1 MEDNLNTEETVR
13 EEINVTEVVGE
24 ETASPARTQEK
35 ETNIPENPKPET
47 KPKEKQRKELTPAE
61 MQRRKKMLV
70 YPLIFILFA
79 GAMWL
84 IFAPSSA
91 GTEEGIQEGF
101 NINVPL
107 PHEKGLLGDK
117 KEAYEQEAFEKQQK
131 EKMGTLQDFDIALG
145 EGEGQITVG
154 DPSAILP
161 EEDAPVHSTS
171 SSVRASATAYQDINR
186 QLGSFYQQPEPED
199 DQKQLELEWRIQ
211 EMERKLEEGQQQKS
225 AVDEQLDLMEKSYQM
240 AAKYMPAGQNGNPS
254 SGNLPNRQAAQAA
267 PATNETA
274 GNDKPVVAPVMQ
286 VQERIVSLLAPPMN
300 DADFV
305 RMYSKPRNVG
315 FNTVRS
321 SEEYILKNTIRVRV
335 CQTVT
340 LTDGKELQ
348 LRTLEP
354 MMAGKQYIPVGTIVV
369 GTAKIGGERMEIN
382 VSSVSYGGAVI
393 PVSLDVYDTQGMK
406 GVSVPGSDELNAVK
420 EIAANMGSSLG
431 TSISITESAGA
442 QLAADLGK
450 GVIQGTSQYLS
461 KKFRTVKVTLKANHE
476 LYLLPGK

>member
-24 ETASPARTQEK
+24 ETASSAKTQEK
-35 ETNIPENPKPET
+35 ETNIPENLKPEA
-47 KPKEKQRKELTPAE
+47 KPKEKQRKELTLTE

-70 YPLIFILFA
+70 YPLIFLLFA

-84 IFAPSSA
+84 IFAPSST
-91 GTEEGIQEGF
+91 GTEDSIQEGF
-101 NINVPL
+101 NIDVPL

-117 KEAYEQEAFEKQQK
+117 KEAYEQETFEKQQK

-145 EGEGQITVG
+145 EEKGQITIS
-154 DPSAILP
+154 DPSAVLP
-161 EEDAPVHSTS
+161 EEDAPSRS
-171 SSVRASATAYQDINR
+171 QNSSVRASATAYQDINR

-254 SGNLPNRQAAQAA
+254 SANLPNGQVAQA
-267 PATNETA
+267 TKETA
-274 GNDKPVVAPVMQ
+274 GNDKPVVTPVMQ
-286 VQERIVSLLAPPMN
+286 VQERIVSLIAPPMS

-321 SEEYILKNTIRVRV
+321 SEENILKNTIRVRV

-393 PVSLDVYDTQGMK
+393 PVSLDVYDMQGMK

-442 QLAADLGK
+442 QLAADFGK

>member
-13 EEINVTEVVGE
+13 EEIHVTEAAGE
-24 ETASPARTQEK
+24 ETASPA
-35 ETNIPENPKPET
+35 ETPEQAKQET
-47 KPKEKQRKELTPAE
+47 KPKQQQRKELTPAE

-70 YPLIFILFA
+70 YPLIFIVFA

-84 IFAPSSA
+84 IFAPSLA
-91 GTEEGIQEGF
+91 EKEENIQEGF

-117 KEAYEQEAFEKQQK
+117 KEAYEQDAFEKQQK

-145 EGEGQITVG
+145 EADEQVAVS
-154 DPSAILP
+154 DPLAVSP
-161 EEDAPVHSTS
+161 EEDAPVRSTN
-171 SSVRASATAYQDINR
+171 SSVHASAAAYQDINR

-254 SGNLPNRQAAQAA
+254 NGNLQNGQATQVTS
-267 PATNETA
+267 ATNEVM
-274 GNDKPVVAPVMQ
+274 GNDKPVVTPVMQ
-286 VQERIVSLLAPPMN
+286 VQERIVSLLAPPMS
-300 DADFV
+300 DAKFV
-305 RMYSKPRNVG
+305 RIYSKPRNVG

-321 SEEYILKNTIRVRV
+321 SEENILKNTIRVRV
-335 CQTVT
+335 CQTIT

-354 MMAGKQYIPVGTIVV
+354 MMAGKQYIPTGTIIV

-393 PVSLDVYDTQGMK
+393 PVSLNVYDTQGMK

>member
-1 MEDNLNTEETVR
+1 MEENLNIEETVR
-13 EEINVTEVVGE
+13 EEIHVTEAAGE
-24 ETASPARTQEK
+24 ETASPA
-35 ETNIPENPKPET
+35 ETPEQAKQET
-47 KPKEKQRKELTPAE
+47 KSKQQQRKELTPAE

-70 YPLIFILFA
+70 YPLIFIIFA

-84 IFAPSSA
+84 IFAPSS
-91 GTEEGIQEGF
+91 GETEESIQAGF
-101 NINVPL
+101 NVDVPL

-117 KEAYEQEAFEKQQK
+117 KEAYEQDAFEKQQK
-131 EKMGTLQDFDIALG
+131 EKMGTLQDFDIAFG
-145 EGEGQITVG
+145 EADEQVAVT
-154 DPSAILP
+154 DPSAALP
-161 EEDAPVHSTS
+161 EENAPVRSTN
-171 SSVRASATAYQDINR
+171 SSVHASAAAYQDMNR

-254 SGNLPNRQAAQAA
+254 NGNLPNGQATQTT
-267 PATNETA
+267 PATNEAT
-274 GNDKPVVAPVMQ
+274 GNNKPVVTPVMQ
-286 VQERIVSLLAPPMN
+286 VQERIVSLLAPPMS
-300 DADFV
+300 DAEFV
-305 RMYSKPRNVG
+305 RTYSKPRNVG

-321 SEEYILKNTIRVRV
+321 SEENILKNTIRVRV
-335 CQTVT
+335 CQTIT

-354 MMAGKQYIPVGTIVV
+354 MMAGKQYIPAGTIVV

-382 VSSVSYGGAVI
+382 VSSVSYGGAII
-393 PVSLDVYDTQGMK
+393 PVSLDVYDTQGMR

-450 GVIQGTSQYLS
+450 GMIQGTSQYLS

-476 LYLLPGK
+476 LYLLPGN

>member
-1 MEDNLNTEETVR
+1 MEENLNTEEAVR
-13 EEINVTEVVGE
+13 EEIHVTETVGG
-24 ETASPARTQEK
+24 ETASPAG
-35 ETNIPENPKPET
+35 KPEKT
-47 KPKEKQRKELTPAE
+47 KQEVKPKEKQHKEQTPAE

-70 YPLIFILFA
+70 YPLIFLLFA

-91 GTEEGIQEGF
+91 GTEGSIQEGF
-101 NINVPL
+101 NVDVPL
-107 PHEKGLLGDK
+107 PNEKGLLGDK
-117 KEAYEQEAFEKQQK
+117 KEAYEQDAFEKRQK
-131 EKMGTLQDFDIALG
+131 EKMGTLQDFDIAL
-145 EGEGQITVG
+145 EKEDGQLAVS
-154 DPSAILP
+154 DPADVLQ
-161 EEDAPVHSTS
+161 EEDTSVRPPS
-171 SSVRASATAYQDINR
+171 SSVGASAAAYQDINR

-199 DQKQLELEWRIQ
+199 NQKQLELEWRIQ
-211 EMERKLEEGQQQKS
+211 EMERKLEEEQQQKS
-225 AVDEQLDLMEKSYQM
+225 VVNEQLDLMEKSYQM
-240 AAKYMPAGQNGNPS
+240 AAKYMPAGQNGNLS
-254 SGNLPNRQAAQAA
+254 NGNLPNGQAAR
-267 PATNETA
+267 ATSATSEAT
-274 GNDKPVVAPVMQ
+274 GNDKPVITPVMQ
-286 VQERIVSLLAPPMN
+286 VQERVVSLLAPPMS

-305 RMYSKPRNVG
+305 RMYGKPRNVG

-321 SEEYILKNTIRVRV
+321 SEVNILKNTIRVRV
-335 CQTVT
+335 CQTIT

-354 MMAGKQYIPVGTIVV
+354 MMAGKQYIPAGTIVV

-382 VSSVSYGGAVI
+382 VSSVSYAGAVI

-406 GVSVPGSDELNAVK
+406 GISVPGSDELNAVK

>member
-13 EEINVTEVVGE
+13 EEIHVTETAGE
-24 ETASPARTQEK
+24 ETASPVEVQEK
-35 ETNIPENPKPET
+35 PKPEA

-91 GTEEGIQEGF
+91 EMEESIQEGF
-101 NINVPL
+101 NVDVPL

-145 EGEGQITVG
+145 EEDEQVAVS
-154 DPSAILP
+154 DPSVVLRK
-161 EEDAPVHSTS
+161 EDAPVRSTS
-171 SSVRASATAYQDINR
+171 SSVRASAAAYQDINR
-186 QLGSFYQQPEPED
+186 QLGMFYQQPEPED

-211 EMERKLEEGQQQKS
+211 EMERKLEESEQQKF

-240 AAKYMPAGQNGNPS
+240 AAKYMPASQNGNPPNAQPAQPTSATTQTAS
-254 SGNLPNRQAAQAA
+254 S
-267 PATNETA
+267 
-274 GNDKPVVAPVMQ
+274 DKPTVTPVMQ
-286 VQERIVSLLAPPMN
+286 VQESIVSSLASPMS
-300 DADFV
+300 DADFI
-305 RMYSKPRNVG
+305 RAYSKPRNVG

-321 SEEYILKNTIRVRV
+321 SEENVRKNTIRARV
-335 CQTVT
+335 YQTIT

-348 LRTLEP
+348 LRTSEA
-354 MMAGKQYIPVGTIVV
+354 MMAGGQYIPAGTIIV
-369 GTAKIGGERMEIN
+369 GKAKIGGERMEIT
-382 VSSVSYGGAVI
+382 VSAVSYSGVVI
-393 PVSLDVYDTQGMK
+393 PINLEVYDTQGMK
-406 GVSVPGSDELNAVK
+406 GVSVPGSDELNAAK

-450 GVIQGTSQYLS
+450 GAIQGTSQYLS
-461 KKFRTVKVTLKANHE
+461 KKFRTVKVTLKAGHE
-476 LYLLPGK
+476 LYLLPGN

>member
-1 MEDNLNTEETVR
+1 MEDNLNTEERAR
-13 EEINVTEVVGE
+13 EEIQVTETVGE
-24 ETASPARTQEK
+24 ETASLAEIQVQ
-35 ETNIPENPKPET
+35 ETNTLNNPKPEA

-91 GTEEGIQEGF
+91 EMEEGIQEGF
-101 NINVPL
+101 NVDIPL

-145 EGEGQITVG
+145 EEEEEVAVS
-154 DPSAILP
+154 DPSAVLP
-161 EEDAPVHSTS
+161 GEDTPVRSS
-171 SSVRASATAYQDINR
+171 GSSVRASANAYQDINR

-211 EMERKLEEGQQQKS
+211 EMERKLEEGQQPKS
-225 AVDEQLDLMEKSYQM
+225 AVDEQLELMEKSYQM
-240 AAKYMPAGQNGNPS
+240 AAKYMPASQNGTS
-254 SGNLPNRQAAQAA
+254 PNEQAA
-267 PATNETA
+267 PVTTQTA
-274 GNDKPVVAPVMQ
+274 SGNKPVVTPVMQ
-286 VQERIVSLLAPPMN
+286 VQERIVSLLAPPVS

-305 RMYSKPRNVG
+305 RMYSQPRNVG

-321 SEEYILKNTIRVRV
+321 SEENIQKNTIRARV
-335 CQTVT
+335 YQTIT

-348 LRTLEP
+348 LHTSEA
-354 MMAGKQYIPVGTIVV
+354 MIAGGQYIPAGTIII
-369 GTAKIGGERMEIN
+369 GTAKIGGERMEIT
-382 VSSVSYGGAVI
+382 VSAVSYSGAVI
-393 PVSLDVYDTQGMK
+393 PVSLEVYDTQGMK

-450 GVIQGTSQYLS
+450 GAIQGTSQYLS
-461 KKFRTVKVTLKANHE
+461 KKFRTVKVTLKAGHE
-476 LYLLPGK
+476 LYLLPGN

>member
-24 ETASPARTQEK
+24 ETASPAKTQEK
-35 ETNIPENPKPET
+35 ETDIPENLKPKA
-47 KPKEKQRKELTPAE
+47 KPKEKRRKEMTLQE

-70 YPLIFILFA
+70 YPLIFLLFA

-84 IFAPSSA
+84 IFAPSST
-91 GTEEGIQEGF
+91 GTEESIQEGF

-117 KEAYEQEAFEKQQK
+117 KEAYEQETFEKQQK

-145 EGEGQITVG
+145 EEKGQITIS

-161 EEDAPVHSTS
+161 EEDTPSRS
-171 SSVRASATAYQDINR
+171 PNSSVRASAIAYQDINR

-211 EMERKLEEGQQQKS
+211 EMERKLEEGQRQKS

-240 AAKYMPAGQNGNPS
+240 AAKYMPSGQNGNPS
-254 SGNLPNRQAAQAA
+254 SANLPNGQIAQATKEA
-267 PATNETA
+267 A
-274 GNDKPVVAPVMQ
+274 GNDKPVVTPVMQ
-286 VQERIVSLLAPPMN
+286 VQERIVSLLAPPMS
-300 DADFV
+300 DVDFV

-321 SEEYILKNTIRVRV
+321 SEENILKNTICVRV

-354 MMAGKQYIPVGTIVV
+354 MMAGKQYIPAGTIVV
-369 GTAKIGGERMEIN
+369 GTAKIGGERMEIS

-393 PVSLDVYDTQGMK
+393 PVSLDVYDMQGMK

-431 TSISITESAGA
+431 TSISITENAGA
-442 QLAADLGK
+442 QLAADFGK

>member
-1 MEDNLNTEETVR
+1 MEENLNREETVR
-13 EEINVTEVVGE
+13 EEIHVTEAAGE
-24 ETASPARTQEK
+24 ETASPAETPEQAKQEA
-35 ETNIPENPKPET
+35 
-47 KPKEKQRKELTPAE
+47 KPKQQQRKELTPAE

-70 YPLIFILFA
+70 YPLIFIVFA

-84 IFAPSSA
+84 IFAPSS
-91 GTEEGIQEGF
+91 GETEESIQAGF
-101 NINVPL
+101 NVDVPL

-117 KEAYEQEAFEKQQK
+117 KEAYEQDAFEKQQK
-131 EKMGTLQDFDIALG
+131 EKMGTLQDFDIAFG
-145 EGEGQITVG
+145 EADEQVEVT
-154 DPSAILP
+154 DPSAVLP
-161 EEDAPVHSTS
+161 EENAPVRSTN
-171 SSVRASATAYQDINR
+171 SSVHASAAAYQDINR

-240 AAKYMPAGQNGNPS
+240 AAKYMPAGQSGNPS
-254 SGNLPNRQAAQAA
+254 NGNLPNGQTT
-267 PATNETA
+267 PVTNEVT
-274 GNDKPVVAPVMQ
+274 GNNKPVVTPVMQ
-286 VQERIVSLLAPPMN
+286 VQERIVSLLAPPMS
-300 DADFV
+300 DAEFV
-305 RMYSKPRNVG
+305 RTYSKPRNVG

-321 SEEYILKNTIRVRV
+321 SEENILKNTIRVRV
-335 CQTVT
+335 CQTIT

-354 MMAGKQYIPVGTIVV
+354 MIAGKQYIPTGTIVV

-382 VSSVSYGGAVI
+382 VSSVSYGGAII
-393 PVSLDVYDTQGMK
+393 PVSLDVYDIQGMR

-450 GVIQGTSQYLS
+450 GMIQGTSQYLS
-461 KKFRTVKVTLKANHE
+461 KKFRTVKVTLKADHE
-476 LYLLPGK
+476 LYLLPGN

>member
-1 MEDNLNTEETVR
+1 MEDNLNTEEMVR
-13 EEINVTEVVGE
+13 EEIHVTETAGD
-24 ETASPARTQEK
+24 ETASPAETQEK
-35 ETNIPENPKPET
+35 GTNTPKHSKPEA

-84 IFAPSSA
+84 IFAPSSVEE
-91 GTEEGIQEGF
+91 EEGIQEGF
-101 NINVPL
+101 NVDIPL

-145 EGEGQITVG
+145 EEDEQVTVS
-154 DPSAILP
+154 DPSAVLGK
-161 EEDAPVHSTS
+161 EDAPIRSTS

-186 QLGSFYQQPEPED
+186 QLGTFYQQPEPED

-225 AVDEQLDLMEKSYQM
+225 AVDEQLELMEKSYQM
-240 AAKYMPAGQNGNPS
+240 AAKYMPAGQNGNP
-254 SGNLPNRQAAQAA
+254 
-267 PATNETA
+267 ATGQTTQTASASNEA
-274 GNDKPVVAPVMQ
+274 ERNDKPAVTPVMQ
-286 VQERIVSLLAPPMN
+286 VQEKIVSLLAPPMSN
-300 DADFV
+300 EEFV
-305 RMYSKPRNVG
+305 KVYSQPRNMG
-315 FNTVRS
+315 FHTVQS
-321 SEEYILKNTIRVRV
+321 AQENIQKNTIRARV

-354 MMAGKQYIPVGTIVV
+354 MMAGRQYIPAGTVV
-369 GTAKIGGERMEIN
+369 IGSAKVGGERMEIN
-382 VSSVSYGGAVI
+382 VSAVSYGGAVI
-393 PVSLDVYDTQGMK
+393 PVNLEVYDTQGMK
-406 GVSVPGSDELNAVK
+406 GVFVPGSDELNAAK

-476 LYLLPGK
+476 LYLLPGR

>member
-1 MEDNLNTEETVR
+1 MEDYLNTEETVR
-13 EEINVTEVVGE
+13 EEIHVTETAGE
-24 ETASPARTQEK
+24 ETASPAEIQEK
-35 ETNIPENPKPET
+35 PKPEA
-47 KPKEKQRKELTPAE
+47 KPKEKQRKELTLAE

-84 IFAPSSA
+84 IFAPSLA
-91 GTEEGIQEGF
+91 ETEEIIQEGF
-101 NINVPL
+101 NVDVPL

-145 EGEGQITVG
+145 EEDEQVAVS
-154 DPSAILP
+154 DPSVVLR
-161 EEDAPVHSTS
+161 EEDAPVRSTS
-171 SSVRASATAYQDINR
+171 SSVRASAAAYQDINR
-186 QLGSFYQQPEPED
+186 QLGTFYQQPEPED

-211 EMERKLEEGQQQKS
+211 EMERKLEESEQQKS

-240 AAKYMPAGQNGNPS
+240 AAKYMPAGQSGNPS
-254 SGNLPNRQAAQAA
+254 NGNLPNGQATQTT
-267 PATNETA
+267 PATTQTA
-274 GNDKPVVAPVMQ
+274 SSDKPAVTPVMQ
-286 VQERIVSLLAPPMN
+286 VQERVVSLLASPMS
-300 DADFV
+300 DADFI
-305 RMYSKPRNVG
+305 RAYSKPRNVG

-321 SEEYILKNTIRVRV
+321 SEENVQKNTIRARV
-335 CQTVT
+335 YQTIT

-348 LRTLEP
+348 LRTSEA
-354 MMAGKQYIPVGTIVV
+354 MIAGGQHIPVGTIIV
-369 GTAKIGGERMEIN
+369 GKAKIGGERMEIT
-382 VSSVSYGGAVI
+382 VSAVSYGGAVI
-393 PVSLDVYDTQGMK
+393 PISLDVYDTQGMR
-406 GVSVPGSDELNAVK
+406 GVSVPGSDELNAAK

-461 KKFRTVKVTLKANHE
+461 KKFRTVKVTLKAGHE
-476 LYLLPGK
+476 LYLLPGN

>member
-13 EEINVTEVVGE
+13 EEIQVTETAGE
-24 ETASPARTQEK
+24 ETVSPAEIQVK
-35 ETNIPENPKPET
+35 ETNNPKPEA

-91 GTEEGIQEGF
+91 ETEEGIQEGF
-101 NINVPL
+101 NVDIPL

-145 EGEGQITVG
+145 EEEEQVAVS
-154 DPSAILP
+154 DPSAVLP
-161 EEDAPVHSTS
+161 EEDAPVRPVG
-171 SSVRASATAYQDINR
+171 SSVRASANAYQDINR

-211 EMERKLEEGQQQKS
+211 EMERKLEEGQQKKS
-225 AVDEQLDLMEKSYQM
+225 AVDEQLELMEKSYQM
-240 AAKYMPAGQNGNPS
+240 AAKYMPAGQNGQPTQS
-254 SGNLPNRQAAQAA
+254 A
-267 PATNETA
+267 PATNEAT
-274 GNDKPVVAPVMQ
+274 GNDKPTVTPVMQ
-286 VQERIVSLLAPPMN
+286 VQERIVSLLAPPMS
-300 DADFV
+300 DVDFV

-321 SEEYILKNTIRVRV
+321 SEENIQKNTIRVRV
-335 CQTVT
+335 CQTIT

-354 MMAGKQYIPVGTIVV
+354 MMAGKQYIPAGTVVV

-393 PVSLDVYDTQGMK
+393 PVNLEVYDTQGMK
-406 GVSVPGSDELNAVK
+406 GVAVPGSDELNAAK

-476 LYLLPGK
+476 LYLLPGN

>member
-13 EEINVTEVVGE
+13 EEIYVTETAGE
-24 ETASPARTQEK
+24 ETASSAEIQEK
-35 ETNIPENPKPET
+35 PKPEA

-70 YPLIFILFA
+70 YPLIFILFV

-84 IFAPSSA
+84 IFAPSSSEM
-91 GTEEGIQEGF
+91 EESIQEGF
-101 NINVPL
+101 NVDVPL

-145 EGEGQITVG
+145 EEDEQVAVS
-154 DPSAILP
+154 DPSVVLR
-161 EEDAPVHSTS
+161 EEDVPVRSTS
-171 SSVRASATAYQDINR
+171 SSVRASAVAYQDINR
-186 QLGSFYQQPEPED
+186 QLGTFYQQPEPED

-211 EMERKLEEGQQQKS
+211 EMERKLEESEQQKS

-240 AAKYMPAGQNGNPS
+240 AAKYMPAGQNGNPPNAQPAQPTSTTMQTAS
-254 SGNLPNRQAAQAA
+254 S
-267 PATNETA
+267 
-274 GNDKPVVAPVMQ
+274 DKPVVTPVMQ
-286 VQERIVSLLAPPMN
+286 VQEKIVSLLAPPMS
-300 DADFV
+300 DADFI
-305 RMYSKPRNVG
+305 RAYSKPRNVS

-321 SEEYILKNTIRVRV
+321 SEENIQKNTIRARV
-335 CQTVT
+335 YQTIT

-348 LRTLEP
+348 LRTLEA
-354 MMAGKQYIPVGTIVV
+354 MMAGGQYIPAGTIIV
-369 GTAKIGGERMEIN
+369 GKAKIGGERMEIT
-382 VSSVSYGGAVI
+382 VSTVSHSGAVI
-393 PVSLDVYDTQGMK
+393 PVSLEVYDTQGMK

-450 GVIQGTSQYLS
+450 GAIQGTSQYLS
-461 KKFRTVKVTLKANHE
+461 KKFRTVKVTLKTGHE
-476 LYLLPGK
+476 LYLLPGN